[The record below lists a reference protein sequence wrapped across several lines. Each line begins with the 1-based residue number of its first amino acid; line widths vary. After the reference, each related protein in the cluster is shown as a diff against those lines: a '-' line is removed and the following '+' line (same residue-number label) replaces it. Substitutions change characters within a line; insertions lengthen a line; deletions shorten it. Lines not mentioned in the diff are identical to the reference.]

1 MAFNPELGST
11 SPAVLLDNAE
21 RLDKLVNGPAADVP
35 DRGGDPLYSWRQ
47 MMAKNDE
54 VRQNLIP
61 LSKQYQ
67 TLAAAQADI
76 ANIPE
81 GSTTYYRSPDDS
93 ALAIEVMNVGGTLQ
107 PTGRKMPSQQA
118 VDQIRQQ
125 IKYDAV
131 QILKSAYDEDG
142 NVYLL
147 LDEFGELFIANLGPV
162 SVQEKFRKL
171 DALIHKDRAANLHEF
186 PDKNANVPA
195 FIDELGDLYIAGLGP
210 FSVAQKIR
218 AIESS
223 IVNNDEHDITHQ
235 YDFNGR
241 LISFQDAFGEVFIP
255 GLDKSVQESI
265 KGIRENYQRDRAPHI
280 RRLTDAQN
288 RALEFTDE
296 DGSYYLK
303 GFGGK
308 SLE

>member
-1 MAFNPELGST
+1 MTFNPELGST

-61 LSKQYQ
+61 LSKQYM

-93 ALAIEVMNVGGTLQ
+93 ALAIEVINVGGTLQ
-107 PTGRKMPSQQA
+107 PTGRKMPSQQD

-125 IKYDAV
+125 INYDAV

-241 LISFQDAFGEVFIP
+241 LISFQDVFGEVFIP

-265 KGIRENYQRDRAPHI
+265 KGIRENYQR
-280 RRLTDAQN
+280 
-288 RALEFTDE
+288 
-296 DGSYYLK
+296 
-303 GFGGK
+303 
-308 SLE
+308 

>member
-1 MAFNPELGST
+1 MSNLPETLAWESAIHQLEESDRAKAG
-11 SPAVLLDNAE
+11 PGGVLNIPPTQLANRTAWLRAQIESIRDYRENTFYIT
-21 RLDKLVNGPAADVP
+21 D
-35 DRGGDPLYSWRQ
+35 GDPDGTIAGLSATAFGEIFRVSQGPDAEFSFIYYLN
-47 MMAKNDE
+47 KNG
-54 VRQNLIP
+54 V
-61 LSKQYQ
+61 
-67 TLAAAQADI
+67 
-76 ANIPE
+76 
-81 GSTTYYRSPDDS
+81 
-93 ALAIEVMNVGGTLQ
+93 ALAVARLPGSASIEELKT
-107 PTGRKMPSQQA
+107 
-118 VDQIRQQ
+118 QIN
-125 IKYDAV
+125 YDTV
-131 QILKSAYDEDG
+131 QILKTSCDEEG

-147 LDEFGELFIANLGPV
+147 LDEFGELFIASLGPV

-171 DALIHKDRAANLHEF
+171 DALIRKDRASNLHEF
-186 PDKNANVPA
+186 HDKNANVPA
-195 FIDELGDLYIAGLGP
+195 FIDELGDLYITGIGS

-223 IVNNDEHDITHQ
+223 IINNDEQDIAHQ

-241 LISFQDAFGEVFIP
+241 LISFQDAYGELFVP

-303 GFGGK
+303 G
-308 SLE
+308 